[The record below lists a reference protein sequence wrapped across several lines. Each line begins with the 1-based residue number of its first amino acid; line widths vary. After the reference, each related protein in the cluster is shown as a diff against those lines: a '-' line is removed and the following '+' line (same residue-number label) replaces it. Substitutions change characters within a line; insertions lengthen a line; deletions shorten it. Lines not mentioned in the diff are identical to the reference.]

1 MKLSHIEN
9 KVILWLY
16 YILFNVG
23 SSMNNKFTRLHQR
36 IFHTWV
42 SPPQNRNWSHP
53 QNLSCIP
60 NQKNVYWYVGM
71 LLPTLQTKQL
81 VCQVVSRA
89 RTARSVM
96 GSLLELETKV
106 HPKVCNH
113 GDN

>member
-53 QNLSCIP
+53 RNLSCIP
-60 NQKNVYWYVGM
+60 NQRKYTLVCCDVV
-71 LLPTLQTKQL
+71 PTLQTKQL

-106 HPKVCNH
+106 HPKVRNH
-113 GDN
+113 RDN